1 MDTTRLHGQ
10 MHNWTCRGACPVLTE
25 AAKHSENFST
35 TRGEEGLLTI
45 LPAYQVTR
53 LTEKAVSAALQLL
66 RLYAH
71 GLLPNAKRDPQ
82 SL

>member
-10 MHNWTCRGACPVLTE
+10 TRRGACPVLTE
-25 AAKHSENFST
+25 AAKHSENFSA
-35 TRGEEGLLTI
+35 RDEEGLLTI

-53 LTEKAVSAALQLL
+53 VTEKAVSAVLQLL

-71 GLLPNAKRDPQ
+71 GLLPNAKRDPR

>member
-10 MHNWTCRGACPVLTE
+10 MHNWTRRGACPVLTE

-53 LTEKAVSAALQLL
+53 VTEKAVSAVLQLL

-71 GLLPNAKRDPQ
+71 GLLPNAKRDPR